1 MYWTLIFIAAAIILS
16 LSTIAGYYLFKLRK
30 IKQQQNEQILLNRQ
44 AWLDSQEELAG
55 DIRFI
60 AKAIVQQQCEI
71 TEGCLRL
78 KVLMDRLD
86 ETLQH
91 NVDYQTIQLHYQ
103 KTAHM
108 PHHQAYTAL
117 NKKQQ
122 FKLDQDRIELENQ
135 HRQKVLLEAEL
146 LSDYQFKAPN

>member
-1 MYWTLIFIAAAIILS
+1 MYWTLIFTGIAIILS
-16 LSTIAGYYLFKLRK
+16 LSAIAGYYLLKLRK
-30 IKQQQNEQILLNRQ
+30 VKLQQNEQIELNRQ
-44 AWLDSQEELAG
+44 AWLDSQEELAA

-60 AKAIVQQQCEI
+60 AKAMVQQQCEI

-91 NVDYQTIQLHYQ
+91 NGDYQTIQLHYQ

-108 PHHQAYTAL
+108 PHHKAYTTL

-122 FKLDQDRIELENQ
+122 FKLDQDRFELENQ
-135 HRQKVLLEAEL
+135 HRQKVLLEAKQ

>member
-1 MYWTLIFIAAAIILS
+1 MYWTLISVAVAIILG
-16 LSTIAGYYLFKLRK
+16 LSAVAGYYLLKLRNV
-30 IKQQQNEQILLNRQ
+30 KQQQNAQILLNRQ

-60 AKAIVQQQCEI
+60 AKAMVQQQCEI

-91 NVDYQTIQLHYQ
+91 NTAYQTIQLHYQ
-103 KTAHM
+103 KTAYM
-108 PHHQAYTAL
+108 PHHQAYKAL

-122 FKLDQDRIELENQ
+122 FKLDQDRFALEEQ
-135 HRQKVLLEAEL
+135 HRQQILLEAEQ